1 MKVTKENFAL
11 TAMFTAVVLYSL
23 FPLFNAFSVGAVS
36 PLVYVFKACVVAVV
50 IDAGL
55 IVIYRLRHKTTQKIS
70 FSKVRP
76 AFLAGAAF
84 LATIAYCILVY
95 AFSIGSN
102 SGVTML
108 YELWPL
114 VVFFVLPVVF
124 RGRFLRVSVVEAIA
138 GLIAIAGL
146 GLIVFSGH
154 ANGHDAGTATRLPGD
169 MLGLLAGITM
179 AVAVLL
185 KSKSIVGSEIGDLSF
200 ADFAIIDLVNR
211 AMAAGY
217 AFLGIILFTPTNLD
231 QIMQWDSSF
240 GFGIIE
246 GLGGL
251 LYWIAVAQSKRSSIQ
266 LLLYLAPVFAFVWL
280 YLVGMAELAAG
291 IIFGSILIFSSNIVA
306 HFRGEQTVAFFLAVV
321 ACIGFGALSY
331 LTVVKEPGNGFGLV
345 SVSITLYA
353 ILVGFLLSRLAD
365 RNLLQRQACKDA
377 LDVLPESYPGPLKVR
392 IVEFLRDSF
401 RRNSKATVNAYETII
416 ANTEVDEDM
425 RRKLA
430 TVALLRV
437 NPVSAGEMLAT
448 IFVGTLVIT
457 SGFASR
463 PNSFFGDVF
472 AYVLAVVVVYLTTT
486 IIEQKDIRLGE
497 GRIMRISLQIQ
508 DEQDDPAFDFVVAG
522 MSLVI
527 GIVILVSIAIA
538 LKHELIL
545 PV

>member
-1 MKVTKENFAL
+1 MTKENSAFV
-11 TAMFTAVVLYSL
+11 AMFTAVILYSL

-55 IVIYRLRHKTTQKIS
+55 IAIYRLRHNSTEKMS

-76 AFLAGAAF
+76 TFLASAAL

-102 SGVTML
+102 AGVTML

-124 RGRFLRVSVVEAIA
+124 RGRFLRLTLAETVA
-138 GLIAIAGL
+138 GLIAIVGL

-154 ANGHDAGTATRLPGD
+154 SNGQGAGFGTRLSGD
-169 MLGLLAGITM
+169 MLGLLAGVTM

-185 KSKSIVGSEIGDLSF
+185 KSKSIVRSDIGDLSF

-217 AFLGIILFTPTNLD
+217 ALLGIIIFTPTRLD
-231 QIMQWDSSF
+231 EILQWDSSF

-251 LYWIAVAQSKRSSIQ
+251 LYWVAVAQSKRSSIQ

-280 YLVGMAELAAG
+280 YLVGMAELAVG

-331 LTVVKEPGNGFGLV
+331 LTVANAPGDGYGLV

-353 ILVGFLLSRLAD
+353 ILIGFLLSRLAD

-377 LDVLPESYPGPLKVR
+377 LDVLPESYPVPLKIR

-401 RRNSKATVNAYETII
+401 RKNSRATVNAYEAII
-416 ANTEVDEDM
+416 ANVEIGEDM
-425 RRKLA
+425 RRRLA
-430 TVALLRV
+430 SVALLRV

-448 IFVGTLVIT
+448 IFVGALVIT

-497 GRIMRISLQIQ
+497 GRIMRISLEIQ

-527 GIVILVSIAIA
+527 GIVVLVSIAIA
-538 LKHELIL
+538 MKHDLIL